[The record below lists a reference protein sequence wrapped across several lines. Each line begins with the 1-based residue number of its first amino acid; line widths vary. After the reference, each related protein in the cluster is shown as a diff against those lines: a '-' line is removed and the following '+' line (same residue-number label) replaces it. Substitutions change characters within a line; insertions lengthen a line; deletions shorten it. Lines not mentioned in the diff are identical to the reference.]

1 MARSVPALADMT
13 QQQLRDIRNQLPDA
27 DVSGDSDYAIRANAV
42 SGVAQGLYNDQS
54 WILRQIF
61 PDTADHDWL
70 VMHARSRGLSPK
82 PASAAS
88 GQAAFTGSAG
98 LKVPSGLQF
107 RPRGGNVLYQ
117 TTAEATLSDKGTVT
131 VSASAMTPGIMGNL
145 SDNTT
150 ATLLSAPQGIDSAVT
165 IKTMRGGTDA
175 ESDTSLLSRLLELMR
190 RTPAGGNK
198 YDYRRWA
205 MEVSGVTEAYVY
217 PLRRGYGTV
226 DVVITASGG
235 LPSDE
240 TLKAVQAHI
249 DDQRPVTAKDTL
261 VMAPE
266 PLSTDI
272 SVRVSLDGLSLDE
285 ARTQI
290 TLVLTD
296 YFSRLAPGEIAVRT
310 QIGALISDI
319 TGVVDYELTAPTGN
333 VVPEVSEKTV
343 QWIRP
348 GTITTGELK

>member
-1 MARSVPALADMT
+1 
-13 QQQLRDIRNQLPDA
+13 
-27 DVSGDSDYAIRANAV
+27 
-42 SGVAQGLYNDQS
+42 
-54 WILRQIF
+54 
-61 PDTADHDWL
+61 
-70 VMHARSRGLSPK
+70 MHARSRGLSPK

-107 RPRGGNVLYQ
+107 RPRGGNILYQ

-131 VSASAMTPGIMGNL
+131 VSASAMTPGIMGNLSDNTTATLLSAPQGIDSAVTIKTMRGGTDAESDTSLLSRLLELMRRTPAGGNKYDYRRGNL

-240 TLKAVQAHI
+240 ILKAVQAHI

-266 PLSTDI
+266 PVSTDI
-272 SVRVSLDGLSLDE
+272 SVKVSLDGLSLDE

-290 TLVLTD
+290 TQVLTD

-310 QIGALISDI
+310 QMGAYSD
-319 TGVVDYELTAPTGN
+319 TGWWIRLTAPTGN

-348 GTITTGELK
+348 GTITVDELK

>member
-1 MARSVPALADMT
+1 MARSVPALADIT

-70 VMHARSRGLSPK
+70 VMHARLRGLSPK

-88 GQAAFTGSAG
+88 GQVTLTGSAG
-98 LKVPSGLQF
+98 LKVASGLQF
-107 RPRGGNVLYQ
+107 RPRGSNVLYQ
-117 TTAEATLSDKGTVT
+117 TTAEATLSDKGSVT
-131 VSASAMTPGIMGNL
+131 LSASAMTPGVVGNL
-145 SDNTT
+145 SDNTA
-150 ATLLSAPQGIDSAVT
+150 ATLLNASQGIDSAVT
-165 IKTMRGGTDA
+165 VKTMRGGTDA

-190 RTPAGGNK
+190 RPPAGGNK

-205 MEVSGVTEAYVY
+205 MEVSGVSEAYVY

-240 TLKAVQAHI
+240 TLKAVQTHI

-261 VMAPE
+261 VMAPASV
-266 PLSTDI
+266 STDI
-272 SVRVSLDGLSLDE
+272 SVKVSLDALSLDV

-290 TLVLTD
+290 TQVLTE

-319 TGVVDYELTAPTGN
+319 TGVVDYELIAPTGN
-333 VVPEVSEKTV
+333 IIPEVSNKIV
-343 QWIRP
+343 QWIRL
-348 GTITTGELK
+348 GAITVGELK